1 MPQRNAQF
9 CSAQGHNEKCL
20 LFSSHLPTAPH
31 DISAQA
37 ALLTVT
43 HPLIPSQE
51 GKPPHYKSFIINKNK
66 HPKLPSR
73 EGLGVCDACA

>member
-31 DISAQA
+31 DISALA

-43 HPLIPSQE
+43 HPSIPSQE
-51 GKPPHYKSFIINKNK
+51 GKTPRYKPLIVKQKTASKT
-66 HPKLPSR
+66 PLSR
-73 EGLGVCDACA
+73 GAGGV